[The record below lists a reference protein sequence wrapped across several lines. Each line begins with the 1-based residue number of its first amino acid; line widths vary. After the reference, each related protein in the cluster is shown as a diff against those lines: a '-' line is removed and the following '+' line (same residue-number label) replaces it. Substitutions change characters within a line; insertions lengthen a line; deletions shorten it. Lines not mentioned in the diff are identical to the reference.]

1 MAYSLVVTPQA
12 QADIA
17 EAFAFLSEHSPDAA
31 RLWYEAVRDAILTLD
46 EMPARCALAPE
57 AAKLGVPLRQL
68 LHGTHPGIYRIVFRI
83 LEDAGEVHVLTVR
96 HGARKPLSEEEIA
109 PFLEL
114 P

>member
-17 EAFAFLSEHSPDAA
+17 EGFAFLSEHSPEAA
-31 RLWYEAVRDAILTLD
+31 QRLYEAMRNAILTLD

-57 AAKLGVPLRQL
+57 APRLGVPVRQL
-68 LHGTHPGIYRIVFRI
+68 LHGTRPGIYRIVFRI
-83 LEDAGEVHVLTVR
+83 AEDAGEVHVLSVR
-96 HGARKPLSEEEIA
+96 HGACKPLSEEEMA